1 MQWLF
6 TFASKTGFFSR
17 IDATIISWF
26 LIIACRIGFD
36 EVVKI
41 LMKHCPHVHPPD
53 LLACATHSHANA
65 LKIMSESDLRL
76 PAPLDVSICLEL
88 HSEITRFESAA
99 NIFAVI
105 IMQHCE
111 INELVELF
119 CIGTGPISMTG
130 SKYGIFPAA
139 LYPLF
144 SDGRLREKADRLL
157 AATDRRRICLFSSC
171 RYGHPRAD
179 EMAICIS
186 CDHGHLMCAQCVSV
200 GLSEP
205 SHACEIHNDPT
216 NAVMIDH
223 IYGCSR
229 LVTLARLGCRTAIE
243 TTLDD
248 DEMFDALDDASRE
261 VVLFCVSRDASRL

>member
-1 MQWLF
+1 
-6 TFASKTGFFSR
+6 
-17 IDATIISWF
+17 
-26 LIIACRIGFD
+26 
-36 EVVKI
+36 
-41 LMKHCPHVHPPD
+41 
-53 LLACATHSHANA
+53 
-65 LKIMSESDLRL
+65 MSESDLRL

-88 HSEITRFESAA
+88 HSEITRFKSAA

-261 VVLFCVSRDASRL
+261 MLQGCEVGATSPYVRSLVDARVLAAVDSRIYQGDAAKGVSVAVPSDTRSSWCPSYATLDVVSHLK